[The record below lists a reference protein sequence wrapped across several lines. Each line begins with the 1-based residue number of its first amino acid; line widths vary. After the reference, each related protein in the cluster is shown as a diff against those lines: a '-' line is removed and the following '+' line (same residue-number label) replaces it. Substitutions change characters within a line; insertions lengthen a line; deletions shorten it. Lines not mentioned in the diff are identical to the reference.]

1 MARKRKYRADV
12 VDGEEQPVD
21 ASPVRKSNIGSR
33 KLIVISFHPLFSSP
47 SLSLPPFFFTRSL
60 HPSRNRKRET
70 YFYDTDRLLHE
81 TRRNLLLYI
90 TNLQIRRHFFI
101 KRFLNFS
108 MILRNGSMRCIQE
121 FFKFYFTR

>member
-47 SLSLPPFFFTRSL
+47 SLSLPPSFFSRARCTRLEIGNGKHIFTTL
-60 HPSRNRKRET
+60 IVYYTKHVGI
-70 YFYDTDRLLHE
+70 YFY
-81 TRRNLLLYI
+81 I
-90 TNLQIRRHFFI
+90 LQIYKFVDT
-101 KRFLNFS
+101 FS
-108 MILRNGSMRCIQE
+108 
-121 FFKFYFTR
+121 

>member
-33 KLIVISFHPLFSSP
+33 KLIVISFHPLFSSLPLP
-47 SLSLPPFFFTRSL
+47 SPPFFFHALAAPVSK
-60 HPSRNRKRET
+60 SET

-108 MILRNGSMRCIQE
+108 MISRNGSMRCIQE